1 LNLIIDKNVL
11 IAACTGKNPNGKT
24 DATAIGILS
33 DVVICTHR
41 LIVTREIENDYI
53 RIFDK
58 MKNPQGPDTLLAP
71 KFYFEAE
78 QIGKVDKTRTNT
90 ELPAVQDEGGIKPE
104 DLPFA
109 RLANIT
115 GATLVT
121 YDGPLLQKLGGRAK
135 LPQDVIELSQK

>member
-11 IAACTGKNPNGKT
+11 MAACTGDNPHGET
-24 DATAIGILS
+24 DATAIRILS

-41 LIVTREIENDYI
+41 LIVTREIEIDYI
-53 RIFDK
+53 RIFDE
-58 MKNPQGPDTLLAP
+58 MKKTQGLGTLLASR
-71 KFYFEAE
+71 FYFYAKK
-78 QIGKVDKTRTNT
+78 IGKVDNTRTNA
-90 ELPAVQDEGGIKPE
+90 ELPAIADEGGIKPE

-121 YDGPLLQKLGGRAK
+121 YDGPLRQKLGEHAR
-135 LPQDVIELSQK
+135 LPRHVIELSQN